1 MMRWIVGS
9 SLHFRFLVLACA
21 VGMMAFGVARLREM
35 PVDVFPE
42 FAPPRVEIQTE
53 ALGLSTSE
61 VESLV
66 TVPLEEALSG
76 TPQLDVMRSKSV
88 PGLSSVLLIFKPGTD
103 LIAARQLVQER
114 LATAVPTLPNV
125 SRPPHMLA
133 PLSATSRVMKIGISS
148 KDLDMIQ
155 LSELNRWT
163 IRPRLMTVP
172 GVANV
177 AVWGMRKSQL
187 QVQVEPERLAANG
200 LTLTQVMDTTAD
212 AVDVGL
218 LTYSNGNSIGTG
230 GFIDTPNQRLPVR
243 HVLPIGSADDLSQVV
258 VKVDQDGNPLRLGD
272 ISTISLNH
280 PLLIGD
286 GVINDGPGLLLIVEK
301 FPWGNTLEVTRG
313 VEAALDSLKPAL
325 TGVDVDSTIFR
336 PATFIE
342 HALENL
348 SAALLLGCL
357 LVILVLG
364 AFLFEWRTALVS
376 LAAIPLSLVAAGLVL
391 YLRGATINTM
401 ILAGF
406 VIALGSV
413 VDDAIIDVENI
424 VRRLRENRRLGY
436 VKSTASVIL
445 EASLEVRSAIVFA
458 TLIIVVAVVPVIFME
473 GLSGA
478 FFQPLA
484 VSYGLALLVSMLVA
498 LTVTPALSLILLA
511 NAKLDTREPP
521 LMRLL
526 GQWYQRVLASVIHK
540 PRPAYAAV
548 AAMVVVSLV
557 MLPFLGQTLLPKFKE
572 TDFLMHWVTQPGT
585 SLPEM
590 QRITVESSRQLR
602 SVDGVRN
609 FGAHMGRAVAADE
622 VVGVNFTEN
631 WVSVD
636 PKKNYDSTVRSIQS
650 VVDEYPG
657 LYRDVQTYLQ
667 ERVKEVLT
675 GASDSIIVR
684 VFGPDLDVLR
694 DKTAGVKAALAGV
707 EGISDLHVELVT
719 EEPQLQVKAD
729 LAAAQRYGL
738 KPGDIVRAAA
748 TLVNGIEV
756 GDIFANGKVFDIN
769 VLGTPAARHSLTD
782 IQEMLI
788 DTPAGEQ
795 VRLKDVADVRVV
807 PSPNVIKRESASRR
821 IDVGANVK
829 DRDLGAVVSDVEKR
843 LQTVNFPRE
852 YHAELLG
859 EYAERQAAQNRMLAL
874 AIGAAVGIFLLLHLA
889 FGRWR
894 LAAVCFLALPI
905 ALVGGVIGAFV
916 GGGTISLGSLVG
928 FLTVLGIA
936 ARNGI
941 MLILHYQ
948 HLEKHEGE
956 QFGPALI
963 LRGARERLAPIM
975 MTALATGLALV
986 PLVWAGNIP
995 GHEIEH
1001 PMAIVILGGLVT
1013 STLLNLFLVP
1023 TLYLRVGQARVAAAS
1038 PVRSAVPAGALA

>member
-1 MMRWIVGS
+1 
-9 SLHFRFLVLACA
+9 
-21 VGMMAFGVARLREM
+21 
-35 PVDVFPE
+35 
-42 FAPPRVEIQTE
+42 
-53 ALGLSTSE
+53 
-61 VESLV
+61 
-66 TVPLEEALSG
+66 
-76 TPQLDVMRSKSV
+76 
-88 PGLSSVLLIFKPGTD
+88 
-103 LIAARQLVQER
+103 
-114 LATAVPTLPNV
+114 
-125 SRPPHMLA
+125 
-133 PLSATSRVMKIGISS
+133 
-148 KDLDMIQ
+148 
-155 LSELNRWT
+155 
-163 IRPRLMTVP
+163 
-172 GVANV
+172 
-177 AVWGMRKSQL
+177 
-187 QVQVEPERLAANG
+187 
-200 LTLTQVMDTTAD
+200 
-212 AVDVGL
+212 
-218 LTYSNGNSIGTG
+218 
-230 GFIDTPNQRLPVR
+230 
-243 HVLPIGSADDLSQVV
+243 VLPIGSADDLSQITI
-258 VKVDQDGNPLRLGD
+258 KVDENGVPLRLAD
-272 ISTISLNH
+272 VSTVTLHH

-286 GVINDGPGLLLIVEK
+286 AVINDGLGLLLIVEK

-325 TGVDVDSTIFR
+325 NGVEVDHTIFR

-342 HALENL
+342 NALENL
-348 SAALLLGCL
+348 GMALLIGCL

-376 LAAIPLSLVAAGLVL
+376 VAAIPLSLIAAGLVL

-424 VRRLRENRRLGY
+424 VRRLRENRRLGNH
-436 VKSTASVIL
+436 KSTASVIL

-458 TLIIVVAVVPVIFME
+458 TLIIVVAVIPVIFME
-473 GLSGA
+473 GLSGS

-484 VSYGLALLVSMLVA
+484 ISYALALLVSMFVA
-498 LTVTPALSLILLA
+498 LTVTPALSLILLG

-521 LMRLL
+521 LMRAL
-526 GQWYQRVLASVIHK
+526 GGWYQRVLADMIHK
-540 PRPAYAAV
+540 PRPAYAAMG
-548 AAMVVVSLV
+548 AIVVVSLAA
-557 MLPFLGQTLLPKFKE
+557 LPFLGQTLLPKFKE

-590 QRITVESSRQLR
+590 QRITTQASQELR
-602 SVDGVRN
+602 KVDGVRN

-636 PKKNYDSTVRSIQS
+636 PKKNYEATVNSIQQT
-650 VVDEYPG
+650 VDEYPG

-675 GASDSIIVR
+675 GSSDSIVVR

-694 DKTAGVKAALAGV
+694 AKTAEVKAAVAGIDGV
-707 EGISDLHVELVT
+707 VDLHVELVA
-719 EEPQLQVKAD
+719 EEPQLQIKAD
-729 LAAAQRYGL
+729 LAASQRYGL

-769 VLGTPAARHSLTD
+769 VLGTPAARRSLSD

-788 DTPAGEQ
+788 DTPTGER
-795 VRLKDVADVRVV
+795 VRLKDVAEVRVA
-807 PSPNVIKRESASRR
+807 PSPNIIKREAASRR
-821 IDVGANVK
+821 IDVGMNVK
-829 DRDLGAVVSDVEKR
+829 GRDLGAVVGDVDQR
-843 LQTVNFPRE
+843 LKTVNFPRE

-859 EYAERQAAQNRMLAL
+859 EYAERQAAQNRMLVLAL
-874 AIGAAVGIFLLLHLA
+874 AAAVGIFMLLHLS
-889 FGRWR
+889 FGSWR
-894 LAAVCFLALPI
+894 MAAVAFLALPI
-905 ALVGGVIGAFV
+905 ALVGGVLAAFI
-916 GGGTISLGSLVG
+916 GGGSISLGSLVG

-948 HLEKHEGE
+948 HLERHEGAD
-956 QFGPALI
+956 FGPALI
-963 LRGARERLAPIM
+963 LRGARERLAPIL
-975 MTALATGLALV
+975 MTALATGLALI
-986 PLVWAGNIP
+986 PLVVAGNVP

-1023 TLYLRVGQARVAAAS
+1023 ALYLRVGRSWAAA
-1038 PVRSAVPAGALA
+1038 PRPLTAATAAAPA